1 MRNASGLTCGSSL
14 PTCQFE
20 INGDGAEATIGTVS
34 GGGGVGPLVGASVA
48 ITGDDW
54 TAAGLYGCSSNGS
67 LRVTIG
73 SESVRVPITCTV

>member
-1 MRNASGLTCGSSL
+1 MTSASGLTCGSSL

-20 INGDGAEATIGTVS
+20 INGRSADATTGTVS
-34 GGGGVGPLVGASVA
+34 GGGGVSIAAGAGVS
-48 ITGDDW
+48 ITGDAW
-54 TAAGLYGCSSNGS
+54 TAAGLYGCSADGF